1 MLVSKNNQLEEFR
14 KTVLKIM
21 FCGFCWC
28 LLILFFFLNLPY
40 WALRNVE
47 FRVDLKTHHTY

>member
-1 MLVSKNNQLEEFR
+1 MLVSKNNNIEEFR
-14 KTVLKIM
+14 KPVLKIM
-21 FCGFCWC
+21 LCGFCWC
-28 LLILFFFLNLPY
+28 LLILFFLNLAY

>member
-1 MLVSKNNQLEEFR
+1 MLVSKNNNIEEF
-14 KTVLKIM
+14 KKPVLKIM
-21 FCGFCWC
+21 LCGFCWC
-28 LLILFFFLNLPY
+28 LLILFFLNLAY